1 MMLKALRILFGSHPT
16 ARLTRRKWPKP
27 FQTGFFQPRIE
38 RLEDRVMPSVV
49 TPFTPRFTINDT
61 GDITIAANTLLTAT
75 ATAGRTPQQVADAQN
90 GTGQFLDNND
100 FQMGYVDTDNDPSTF
115 DSSQATLTLPS
126 DGTVLFAGLYWGA
139 NSSSAARTAVKLST
153 PNSGGYLDLTGT
165 EIGNTSGLNPQP
177 NPPGNNYEAFAD
189 VTQQVSAGG
198 SGSYMVA
205 NVQAQLGSNLYA
217 GWALVVVYQSPS
229 QPPRNLTVF
238 DGYSVIKNGDSPV
251 NIPINGFLTPPSGPV
266 NAKIGV
272 VAYEGDLG
280 LTGDSLLLNGTK
292 LSDSQNPA
300 DNFFNSAISN
310 LGVSATAK
318 SPNYVNQ
325 LGFDAKIVQVPSG
338 LIKNSDTSAVATL
351 QTTSDSYFPGVFTTA
366 IDLFAPNLQTT
377 KTVQD
382 LNGGGVVKPGDTLEY
397 TITTTNQG
405 GDNGKNS
412 LLVDPIPANTH
423 YVPGSLKI
431 VSGANSGSK
440 TDQAGDDQAEFDA
453 VNNQVVFR
461 LGTGA
466 TATTG
471 GTLNL
476 QDRSTVTF
484 DVTVDAGT
492 PDKTVILNQVTATTT
507 GVLSNITVT
516 STDSA
521 SATVV
526 NPLADLAVTKTV
538 DDPTPH
544 LGEVVTF
551 TVTLANLGPSD
562 ATGVQVTDL
571 LPAGLTF
578 VSDTTSQG
586 TYDSTTGLWDL
597 QNVPFNSSQTLQI
610 QARVDSTNTLTNLA
624 AVSHSDQPDPNPA
637 NNFATATVTNLQPT
651 PQADLALAK
660 VVDNATPNVGDN
672 VHFTI
677 TLTDLGPDTATNVT
691 VHDQLPAGLTFVSA
705 TPSEGTYDST
715 TGLWTV
721 GTVNTTTA
729 QTLDVIAK
737 VVNPSAQTNTVT
749 ITHSDQVDP
758 NPDNN
763 TASATVT
770 PQQADLAVAK
780 TIDNAKPAP
789 GDVIHYTV
797 TITNHG
803 PNIATN
809 VTLTDKIPSGFTFV
823 SATPSEGTYDQTT
836 GVWIVGTINNGA
848 NQVLTITA
856 TAKSVAAQTNTAT
869 ISHADQFDP
878 ITTNN
883 TASVTSKSPNADMA
897 ITKKASVSSAPVGS
911 KVLYTFTVKNNG
923 PGTATNVFM
932 SEAFP
937 TGLTF
942 VSAGN
947 PSQGAFNPTTKFWN
961 VGRLVNGATATL
973 QLVAKIT
980 VTGLLVNHAQV
991 SSEETDPNLA
1001 NNFAQASVT
1010 GTAGIVSKTSF
1021 LGSSLPAA
1029 FVLQASPS
1037 GLLGNS
1043 FHTQSLIDQAS
1054 TGSTTGNTPKAASS
1068 TKPVVT
1074 PEAVAPSTMTSFFA
1088 DYGKTKS
1095 DVISPLAFLGS
1106 SLF

>member
-1 MMLKALRILFGSHPT
+1 
-16 ARLTRRKWPKP
+16 
-27 FQTGFFQPRIE
+27 
-38 RLEDRVMPSVV
+38 MPSIV
-49 TPFTPRFTINDT
+49 TPFTPRFTVNDT
-61 GDITIAANTLLTAT
+61 GDITIAANTLLTGT
-75 ATAGRTPQQVADAQN
+75 ATGGRTAQDVINAQN
-90 GTGQFLDNND
+90 GVGAFLNNNS

-115 DSSQATLTLPS
+115 NSSQATLTLPS
-126 DGTVLFAGLYWGA
+126 DATVLFAGLYWGA
-139 NSSSAARTAVKLST
+139 VSSSAARTTVKLST
-153 PNSGGYLDLTGT
+153 PTSGGYLDVTGT
-165 EIGNTSGLNPQP
+165 EIGNTSGINPQP

-189 VTQQVSAGG
+189 VTQQVTAGG
-198 SGSYMVA
+198 SGSYGVA
-205 NVQAQLGSNLYA
+205 NVQAQLGSNVYA

-229 QPPRNLTVF
+229 QPSRNLTVF
-238 DGYSVIKNGDSPV
+238 DGYAFIKNGDPAV

-266 NAKIGV
+266 DAKVGV

-280 LTGDSLLLNGTK
+280 ITGDSLLLNGTK

-300 DNFFNSAISN
+300 DNFFNASISN
-310 LGVSATAK
+310 LGVAVSNKT
-318 SPNYVNQ
+318 PNYVNQ
-325 LGFDAKIVQVPSG
+325 LGFDADMVQVPSG

-351 QTTSDSYFPGVFTTA
+351 QTTDDTYFPGVFTTA
-366 IDLFAPNLQTT
+366 IDLFAPKLQTT
-377 KTVQD
+377 KTVTD
-382 LNGGGVVKPGDTLEY
+382 LNGGVVKPGDTLEY
-397 TITTTNQG
+397 TITTTNEG
-405 GDNGKNS
+405 GDNGKNTF
-412 LLVDPIPANTH
+412 LVDPIPANTH
-423 YVPGSLKI
+423 FVPGSLKI
-431 VSGANSGSK
+431 VSGANSGGK
-440 TDQAGDDQAEFDA
+440 TDQAGDDQAEFDS

-466 TATTG
+466 NATTG
-471 GTLNL
+471 GVLSLN
-476 QDRSTVTF
+476 DTSTVTF
-484 DVTVDAGT
+484 DVTVDQGT
-492 PDKTVILNQVTATTT
+492 PDKTVIFNQVTATTT

-521 SATVV
+521 SSTVV

-538 DDPTPH
+538 NDPTPQ

-551 TVTLANLGPSD
+551 TVTLSNLGPND
-562 ATGVQVTDL
+562 ATGVQVTDQ

-578 VSDTTSQG
+578 VSDSTSQG
-586 TYDSTTGLWDL
+586 IYDSTTGLWDL
-597 QNVPFNSSQTLQI
+597 QNMPVNSSQTLLI
-610 QARVDSTNTLTNLA
+610 QARVDTAGTFTNLA

-637 NNFATATVTNLQPT
+637 NNFATATVTHAQPT

-677 TLTDLGPDTATNVT
+677 TLTNLGPDTATNVT
-691 VHDQLPAGLTFVSA
+691 VHDQLPAGLTFVSDTA
-705 TPSEGTYDST
+705 SEGTYDSA

-729 QTLDVIAK
+729 QTLDLIAK
-737 VVNPSAQTNTVT
+737 VVNPSAQTNTVK

-758 NPDNN
+758 NPNNN

-770 PQQADLAVAK
+770 PQQADLGVTK
-780 TIDNAKPAP
+780 TIDNAAPSP

-823 SATPSEGTYDQTT
+823 SATASEGTYDATT
-836 GVWIVGTINNGA
+836 GLWTVGTINNGA
-848 NQVLTITA
+848 NQVLMITA
-856 TAKSVAAQTNTAT
+856 TAKSIAAQTNTAT

-878 ITTNN
+878 VTSNN
-883 TASVTSKSPNADMA
+883 TASVTSKTPPADMA
-897 ITKKASVSSAPVGS
+897 ITKTASVSSVPVGS
-911 KVLYTFTVKNNG
+911 SVLYTFTVKNNG

-932 SEAFP
+932 SESFP

-947 PSQGAFNPTTKFWN
+947 PSQGTFNHTTRFWN
-961 VGRLVNGATATL
+961 VGRLASGATATL
-973 QLVAKIT
+973 QLVAKVT

-1010 GTAGIVSKTSF
+1010 GTAGTVSKTSF

-1029 FVLQASPS
+1029 FTSNAVL
-1037 GLLGNS
+1037 
-1043 FHTQSLIDQAS
+1043 TQSLVDQGS
-1054 TGSTTGNTPKAASS
+1054 TGSSTGNKPKAASS
-1068 TKPVVT
+1068 TNPAVT
-1074 PEAVAPSTMTSFFA
+1074 PQTVSPSTMTSFFA
-1088 DYGKTKS
+1088 NYGKSKS
-1095 DVISPLAFLGS
+1095 NEVSPLAFLGS
-1106 SLF
+1106 SLL